1 MYTLTKIPLLSE
13 KHDEVKKIYTA
24 ELQHQKSVYIQYK
37 ILKIL
42 YITNNPLTQK
52 DVLLEKSV
60 LKELE
65 TEAYQKINTA
75 AQKVS
80 CNGFLE
86 TDQQ

>member
-1 MYTLTKIPLLSE
+1 MMRRRKYI
-13 KHDEVKKIYTA
+13 
-24 ELQHQKSVYIQYK
+24 QHLKSVYKLYK

-60 LKELE
+60 LKKLE
-65 TEAYQKINTA
+65 TETSQKINSA

-80 CNGFLE
+80 CSGILE
-86 TDQQ
+86 TDPQKTFHHC

>member
-1 MYTLTKIPLLSE
+1 MRRRK
-13 KHDEVKKIYTA
+13 
-24 ELQHQKSVYIQYK
+24 YIQLNYNIK
-37 ILKIL
+37 NRNTYNTKNLKIL

-65 TEAYQKINTA
+65 TETYQKINTA

-86 TDQQ
+86 TDQQKTFRHC